1 MDVIYQVSFTY
12 FTDVSCLRTFNSLIV
27 FHKKYTSS
35 IILLKLKKM
44 EKKTFK
50 TIYHLLITTD
60 ANLFKRSPILWN
72 IISPNGMPTIAYAIQ
87 NALPPIVTG
96 VECP

>member
-1 MDVIYQVSFTY
+1 MKKIIVLIYYLLQV
-12 FTDVSCLRTFNSLIV
+12 
-27 FHKKYTSS
+27 
-35 IILLKLKKM
+35 KLKKKN
-44 EKKTFK
+44 E
-50 TIYHLLITTD
+50 TIFHLLITTD

-87 NALPPIVTG
+87 NAFPPIVTG